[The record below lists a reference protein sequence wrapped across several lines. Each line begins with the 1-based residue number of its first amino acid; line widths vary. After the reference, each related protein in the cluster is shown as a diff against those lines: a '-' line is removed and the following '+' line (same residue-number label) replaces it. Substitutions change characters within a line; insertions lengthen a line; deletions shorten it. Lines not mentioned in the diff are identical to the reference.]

1 MAKTIAVTEQPS
13 TGLQQLKSQPARLDR
28 VPQGRAQRDA
38 QGDLALARRGAV
50 DHDRRP
56 RHRLHLRRVLLAG
69 GQHHRP
75 GDRGPAAPPDHSTK
89 QIRAFPGKAS
99 REKQTM
105 REKGTTMAAEEQNPE
120 EQNPEGER
128 PETHEQL
135 APPVNENFKW
145 YIIHAYSG
153 FERKVRESLESRI
166 TAFGLQ
172 NRIGRIMIPTEPV
185 TELRNG
191 KKYTIERVFLPGYV
205 LVEMELDNDLW
216 HVIKNTPRVTGFLGT
231 GDKPV
236 ALSEQEVSSILFRS
250 DAAKDK
256 PSMKV
261 KFEKGE
267 QVRINEGPFAN
278 FTGAVDDVN
287 EDRQTLKVMV
297 SIFGRSTPVEIEFSK
312 VDKVDR
318 VALPT

>member
-1 MAKTIAVTEQPS
+1 
-13 TGLQQLKSQPARLDR
+13 
-28 VPQGRAQRDA
+28 
-38 QGDLALARRGAV
+38 
-50 DHDRRP
+50 
-56 RHRLHLRRVLLAG
+56 
-69 GQHHRP
+69 
-75 GDRGPAAPPDHSTK
+75 
-89 QIRAFPGKAS
+89 
-99 REKQTM
+99 
-105 REKGTTMAAEEQNPE
+105 MAAEEIIPEAAQPE
-120 EQNPEGER
+120 EHLE
-128 PETHEQL
+128 
-135 APPVNENFKW
+135 PPVNENFKW

-166 TAFGLQ
+166 QAFGLQ

-231 GDKPV
+231 GDSPV
-236 ALSEQEVSSILFRS
+236 ALSEQEVSSIIFRS
-250 DAAKDK
+250 DVSKDK
-256 PSMKV
+256 PATKI

-278 FTGAVDDVN
+278 FNGAVDDVN
-287 EDRQTLKVMV
+287 EDKQTLKVMV

-312 VDKVDR
+312 VDKMIDE
-318 VALPT
+318 

>member
-1 MAKTIAVTEQPS
+1 M
-13 TGLQQLKSQPARLDR
+13 
-28 VPQGRAQRDA
+28 
-38 QGDLALARRGAV
+38 
-50 DHDRRP
+50 
-56 RHRLHLRRVLLAG
+56 
-69 GQHHRP
+69 
-75 GDRGPAAPPDHSTK
+75 TK
-89 QIRAFPGKAS
+89 QK
-99 REKQTM
+99 ETLM
-105 REKGTTMAAEEQNPE
+105 AEEALNPE
-120 EQNPEGER
+120 EALTPGAE
-128 PETHEQL
+128 PAVAVDETEHL

-166 TAFGLQ
+166 QAFGLE

-191 KKYTIERVFLPGYV
+191 KKYVIERVFLPGYV

-231 GDKPV
+231 GDSPV
-236 ALSEQEVSSILFRS
+236 ALSEAEVSSILFRS
-250 DAAKDK
+250 ESAKDK

-278 FTGAVDDVN
+278 FNGTVDDVN

-297 SIFGRSTPVEIEFSK
+297 SIFGRSTPVEIEFAK
-312 VDKVDR
+312 VDKMEE
-318 VALPT
+318 

>member
-1 MAKTIAVTEQPS
+1 M
-13 TGLQQLKSQPARLDR
+13 
-28 VPQGRAQRDA
+28 RA
-38 QGDLALARRGAV
+38 
-50 DHDRRP
+50 
-56 RHRLHLRRVLLAG
+56 
-69 GQHHRP
+69 
-75 GDRGPAAPPDHSTK
+75 
-89 QIRAFPGKAS
+89 
-99 REKQTM
+99 
-105 REKGTTMAAEEQNPE
+105 KGTTMAATEQNPE
-120 EQNPEGER
+120 EQNPEANAAGE
-128 PETHEQL
+128 PTEQL

-172 NRIGRIMIPTEPV
+172 NKIGRIMIPTEPV

-191 KKYTIERVFLPGYV
+191 KKYTIDRVFLPGYV
-205 LVEMELDNDLW
+205 LVEMDLDNDLW

-231 GDKPV
+231 GDNPV

-267 QVRINEGPFAN
+267 QARINEGPFAN
-278 FTGAVDDVN
+278 FTGAVDDIN
-287 EDRQTLKVMV
+287 EDKQTLKVMV

-312 VDKVDR
+312 VDKV
-318 VALPT
+318 TE

>member
-1 MAKTIAVTEQPS
+1 
-13 TGLQQLKSQPARLDR
+13 
-28 VPQGRAQRDA
+28 
-38 QGDLALARRGAV
+38 
-50 DHDRRP
+50 
-56 RHRLHLRRVLLAG
+56 
-69 GQHHRP
+69 
-75 GDRGPAAPPDHSTK
+75 
-89 QIRAFPGKAS
+89 
-99 REKQTM
+99 M
-105 REKGTTMAAEEQNPE
+105 REEGTTMAVEEQNPE
-120 EQNPEGER
+120 ATNPEGEQ
-128 PETHEQL
+128 PTEQL

-205 LVEMELDNDLW
+205 LVEMDLDNDLW

-231 GDKPV
+231 GDNPV

-250 DAAKDK
+250 ESTTNK

-261 KFEKGE
+261 KFDKGE

-278 FTGAVDDVN
+278 FTGAVDDIN
-287 EDRQTLKVMV
+287 EDKQTLKVMV

-312 VDKVDR
+312 VDKV
-318 VALPT
+318 TE

>member
-1 MAKTIAVTEQPS
+1 VT
-13 TGLQQLKSQPARLDR
+13 T
-28 VPQGRAQRDA
+28 V
-38 QGDLALARRGAV
+38 
-50 DHDRRP
+50 
-56 RHRLHLRRVLLAG
+56 
-69 GQHHRP
+69 
-75 GDRGPAAPPDHSTK
+75 
-89 QIRAFPGKAS
+89 
-99 REKQTM
+99 
-105 REKGTTMAAEEQNPE
+105 
-120 EQNPEGER
+120 EGEA
-128 PETHEQL
+128 PAEQL

-153 FERKVRESLESRI
+153 FERKVRESIESRVQ
-166 TAFGLQ
+166 AFGLQ
-172 NRIGRIMIPTEPV
+172 NRIGRVMIPTEPV

-205 LVEMELDNDLW
+205 LVEMDLDNDLW

-250 DAAKDK
+250 EVSKDK
-256 PSMKV
+256 PKMKV

-278 FTGAVDDVN
+278 FNGAVDDVN
-287 EDRQTLKVMV
+287 EDKQTLKVMV

-312 VDKVDR
+312 VDKF
-318 VALPT
+318 TGE

>member
-1 MAKTIAVTEQPS
+1 
-13 TGLQQLKSQPARLDR
+13 
-28 VPQGRAQRDA
+28 
-38 QGDLALARRGAV
+38 
-50 DHDRRP
+50 
-56 RHRLHLRRVLLAG
+56 
-69 GQHHRP
+69 
-75 GDRGPAAPPDHSTK
+75 
-89 QIRAFPGKAS
+89 
-99 REKQTM
+99 
-105 REKGTTMAAEEQNPE
+105 MAADEQLPEDNINP
-120 EQNPEGER
+120 PEPLAEVGE
-128 PETHEQL
+128 EQL

-166 TAFGLQ
+166 MAFGLQ

-250 DAAKDK
+250 DVSKDK
-256 PSMKV
+256 PAMKV

-278 FTGAVDDVN
+278 FNGAVDDVN
-287 EDRQTLKVMV
+287 EDKQTLKVMV

-312 VDKVDR
+312 VDKFDPS
-318 VALPT
+318 AEG

>member
-1 MAKTIAVTEQPS
+1 MMYE
-13 TGLQQLKSQPARLDR
+13 
-28 VPQGRAQRDA
+28 
-38 QGDLALARRGAV
+38 
-50 DHDRRP
+50 
-56 RHRLHLRRVLLAG
+56 
-69 GQHHRP
+69 
-75 GDRGPAAPPDHSTK
+75 
-89 QIRAFPGKAS
+89 
-99 REKQTM
+99 E
-105 REKGTTMAAEEQNPE
+105 GTTMAAEEIIPAVAAE
-120 EQNPEGER
+120 EHLE
-128 PETHEQL
+128 
-135 APPVNENFKW
+135 PPVNANFKW

-231 GDKPV
+231 GDSPV

-250 DAAKDK
+250 DVSKDK
-256 PSMKV
+256 PATKI

-278 FTGAVDDVN
+278 FNGAVDDVN
-287 EDRQTLKVMV
+287 EDKQTLKVMV

-312 VDKVDR
+312 VDKMTDE
-318 VALPT
+318 

>member
-1 MAKTIAVTEQPS
+1 
-13 TGLQQLKSQPARLDR
+13 
-28 VPQGRAQRDA
+28 
-38 QGDLALARRGAV
+38 
-50 DHDRRP
+50 
-56 RHRLHLRRVLLAG
+56 
-69 GQHHRP
+69 
-75 GDRGPAAPPDHSTK
+75 
-89 QIRAFPGKAS
+89 
-99 REKQTM
+99 
-105 REKGTTMAAEEQNPE
+105 
-120 EQNPEGER
+120 
-128 PETHEQL
+128 
-135 APPVNENFKW
+135 NENFKW

-153 FERKVRESLESRI
+153 FERKVRESIESRI
-166 TAFGLQ
+166 QAFGLQ

-205 LVEMELDNDLW
+205 LVEMDLDNDLW

-236 ALSEQEVSSILFRS
+236 ALTEQEVSSILFRS
-250 DAAKDK
+250 EAAKDK
-256 PSMKV
+256 PTLKM

-278 FTGAVDDVN
+278 FNGAVDDVN

-312 VDKVDR
+312 VDKVE
-318 VALPT
+318 A

>member
-1 MAKTIAVTEQPS
+1 
-13 TGLQQLKSQPARLDR
+13 
-28 VPQGRAQRDA
+28 
-38 QGDLALARRGAV
+38 
-50 DHDRRP
+50 
-56 RHRLHLRRVLLAG
+56 
-69 GQHHRP
+69 
-75 GDRGPAAPPDHSTK
+75 
-89 QIRAFPGKAS
+89 
-99 REKQTM
+99 M
-105 REKGTTMAAEEQNPE
+105 REKGTTMAAEEQKPE
-120 EQNPEGER
+120 EQNPEASNASESSSEQ
-128 PETHEQL
+128 PTDQL
-135 APPVNENFKW
+135 APPVTDNFKW

-166 TAFGLQ
+166 AAFGLQ

-185 TELRNG
+185 TELRKG

-231 GDKPV
+231 GDNPV

-250 DAAKDK
+250 DVTKDK
-256 PSMKV
+256 PTLKI

-278 FTGAVDDVN
+278 FNGAVDDVN
-287 EDRQTLKVMV
+287 EDKQTLKVMV

-312 VDKVDR
+312 VDKMADE
-318 VALPT
+318 